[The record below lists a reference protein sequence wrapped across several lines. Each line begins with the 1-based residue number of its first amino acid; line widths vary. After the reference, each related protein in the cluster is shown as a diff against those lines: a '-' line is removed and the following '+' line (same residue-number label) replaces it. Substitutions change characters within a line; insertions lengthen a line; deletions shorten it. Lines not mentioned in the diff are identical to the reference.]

1 MKHPWILSLLVL
13 VSSALA
19 LDYPQALQRAEE
31 RPPVATARL
40 QLQDARDQ
48 LARTESDPLAL
59 KLDRLKARQ
68 AVGLAEAQLRLARIQ
83 AQAEISAAYTQ
94 VLDAEAQRELAR
106 EALAVAEKALAI
118 TRLRYEKGGATSQ
131 ELTQAELGLADAQ
144 NRLKQAEE
152 GAVLARSRLASL
164 LDRFAEDEPLASA
177 PELAVPTW
185 KEVEAAL
192 AQHPDALRARQ
203 GVELA
208 RAARE
213 LLDPS
218 YAPLAQ
224 IESAELAIKRAQNGL
239 REAERG
245 LRLRAEARWQELDAK
260 RRALEL
266 SERKLAQAEEDLTIA
281 RARYEAGLV
290 SEFAL
295 MQVGLKA
302 TQARVERDVAYHAYL
317 GAAWSLA
324 ESVAL
329 PLEVVHAQ

>member
-1 MKHPWILSLLVL
+1 MKHPWILALLVL

-31 RPPVATARL
+31 RPPVVTARL

-68 AVGLAEAQLRLARIQ
+68 AVELAEAQLRLARVQ
-83 AQAEISAAYTQ
+83 ARAEISAAYTQ
-94 VLDAEAQRELAR
+94 VLDAEAQRGLAR

-144 NRLKQAEE
+144 NRLEQAEK
-152 GAVLARSRLASL
+152 GVALARSRLASL
-164 LDRFAEDEPLASA
+164 LGGLAEDEPLAPA

-185 KEVEAAL
+185 EEVEAAL
-192 AQHPDALRARQ
+192 SGHPDALRARQ
-203 GVELA
+203 AVELA

-224 IESAELAIKRAQNGL
+224 IESAELAIERAQNGL

-266 SERKLAQAEEDLTIA
+266 SEQKLAQAEEDLAIA
-281 RARYEAGLV
+281 RARYEAGLIA
-290 SEFAL
+290 EFAL
-295 MQVGLKA
+295 MQTQLKTA
-302 TQARVERDVAYHAYL
+302 QARLERLTAYHAYL

-329 PLEVVHAQ
+329 PLGVTGAE